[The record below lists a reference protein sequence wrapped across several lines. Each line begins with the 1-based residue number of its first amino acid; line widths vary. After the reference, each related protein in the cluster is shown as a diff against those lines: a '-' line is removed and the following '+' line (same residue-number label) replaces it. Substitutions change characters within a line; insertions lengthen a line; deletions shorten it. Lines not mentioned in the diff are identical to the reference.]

1 MKIRIKKPM
10 RCQCPH
16 CGVILETNDPIE
28 GMRVDCPK
36 CGGEF
41 VATPIKTAPRAFTA
55 GKTASTAKP
64 KRKKRRWLKNAMVI
78 VCLLACI
85 GIRYAERDAEHQR
98 KLRAI
103 EAQKAKERDAMVD
116 ALLSLAGG
124 AASMFADAAVKSL
137 TQPDDEVV
145 HFSYFEWWE
154 EWWE

>member
-1 MKIRIKKPM
+1 MKIKIKKPI

-36 CGGEF
+36 CGDEF
-41 VATPIKTAPRAFTA
+41 VATSLKPAPRAFSA

-78 VCLLACI
+78 ACLLACI
-85 GIRYAERDAEHQR
+85 GIRYAERNAEHQR

-103 EAQKAKERDAMVD
+103 EAQKAKERNTMMDG
-116 ALLSLAGG
+116 LLSLAGG

-137 TQPDDEVV
+137 TQPDDEIV
-145 HFSYFEWWE
+145 FFFWWWE
-154 EWWE
+154 